1 MQAVEVL
8 KQTVRP
14 QEEASGGIGYSTWI
28 FIASVLM
35 AVALLYVWSHIHMTE
50 LEYQIARELSS
61 REQITEEQTKL
72 KVELATLKSPQ
83 RIETIA
89 REKLQMTYPEREQVI
104 LAEMTGESR
113 KWMKFRIAT
122 LLAFFLV
129 LFIAL
134 GSRAFQ
140 LQILSSKELKALA
153 EKQHTQTLQLQ
164 PDRGIIFDR
173 NGEKMAATI
182 MADSVCADPSKIDN
196 PGEVAGHLA
205 AILQTDKTALQK
217 KLSGTKNFC
226 WIARRIAP
234 EQAALVQE
242 LGIEGIFIVKEPKRF
257 YPSGELAGHLI
268 GFVGMDATG
277 LEGLELR
284 YDRYLKGAPEKLL
297 WTRDAKGKRLY
308 PRVER
313 PETAQK
319 ENYNLVLTID
329 NRIQHLVESHL
340 KAAVKDKG
348 AKGGFAIVMD
358 PRTGE
363 ILALANEMGFDPN
376 HFSAVNP
383 ATGKNKAITDCFD
396 PGSTFKPFLAA
407 AALEEGVVKETD
419 MFNCE
424 NGNYAIADRV
434 IHEAQR
440 KRHGALSFHDILKY
454 SSNIGSVKVAEK
466 LGKEKFYQY
475 IRKFG
480 FGAKTGIDL
489 PGEVSGLLRPVEN
502 WTRVDAATIAFGQ
515 GISVTAIQLIT
526 ALSSVANQGVL
537 MKPFIVRGLMDR
549 KGNLVQAYH
558 PTVVRRVVSPETA
571 KRLTAILTD
580 VVGMEDGTGKHARIV
595 NVAVAG
601 KTGTSQKFDFAR
613 QVYSTERVKT
623 SFMGFFPAE
632 NPQIAILVILDEPQ
646 RDKWGGV
653 AAAPVF
659 KNIGEQILTCFRTNI
674 RDNPLAGRGESR
686 SAAT

>member
-1 MQAVEVL
+1 
-8 KQTVRP
+8 
-14 QEEASGGIGYSTWI
+14 
-28 FIASVLM
+28 
-35 AVALLYVWSHIHMTE
+35 
-50 LEYQIARELSS
+50 
-61 REQITEEQTKL
+61 
-72 KVELATLKSPQ
+72 
-83 RIETIA
+83 
-89 REKLQMTYPEREQVI
+89 
-104 LAEMTGESR
+104 MTGESR

-140 LQILSSKELKALA
+140 LQILSSKELKSLA
-153 EKQHTQTLQLQ
+153 QKQHTQTLLLQ
-164 PDRGIIFDR
+164 PDRGVIFDR

-196 PGEVAGHLA
+196 PGEA
-205 AILQTDKTALQK
+205 AKFLSSILQTDRAALQK

-226 WIARRIAP
+226 WVARRIAP

-242 LGIEGIFIVKEPKRF
+242 LGIEGVFIVKEPKRF

-268 GFVGMDATG
+268 GFVGLDATG

-284 YDRYLKGAPEKLL
+284 YDRYLKGTPEKLL

-313 PETAQK
+313 PEAVPAK
-319 ENYNLVLTID
+319 DNYNLVLTID
-329 NRIQHLVESHL
+329 SRIQHLVESQL
-340 KAAVKDKG
+340 KTAVRDKG

-376 HFSAVNP
+376 SFSKVDP

-396 PGSTFKPFLAA
+396 PGSTFKPFLVA
-407 AALEEGVVKETD
+407 AALEEGVIKETD
-419 MFNCE
+419 LFNCE
-424 NGNYAIADRV
+424 NGNYAVADRV

-440 KRHGALSFHDILKY
+440 KRHGTLSVRDILRY
-454 SSNIGSVKVAEK
+454 SSNIGSVKIGER
-466 LGKEKFYQY
+466 LGKDKFYQY

-502 WTRVDAATIAFGQ
+502 WTRVDAATVAFGQ
-515 GISVTAIQLIT
+515 GISVTAIQLIS
-526 ALSSVANQGVL
+526 ALSAVANQGVL
-537 MKPFIVRGLMDR
+537 MKPFVVRGLVDR
-549 KGNLVQAYH
+549 KGKLVQAYN
-558 PTVVRRVVSPETA
+558 PEVVRRVVSPQTA

-580 VVGMEDGTGKHARIV
+580 VVGTADGTGKHARIV

-613 QVYSTERVKT
+613 KVYSSERVKT

-632 NPQIAILVILDEPQ
+632 DPQVAILVILDEPQ

-653 AAAPVF
+653 ASAPVF
-659 KNIGEQILTCFRTNI
+659 RNIGEQILNCFRTNI
-674 RDNPLAGRGESR
+674 RENPVIEEEKPGVDMKVRLVSAPAPLAAPETMDADDSRIPDFRGMSIREVLKKSKEKGLEVEIVG
-686 SAAT
+686 SGWAASQRPAAGLPAPENRLCTVTFSTGS

>member
-1 MQAVEVL
+1 M
-8 KQTVRP
+8 
-14 QEEASGGIGYSTWI
+14 
-28 FIASVLM
+28 
-35 AVALLYVWSHIHMTE
+35 
-50 LEYQIARELSS
+50 SS
-61 REQITEEQTKL
+61 
-72 KVELATLKSPQ
+72 
-83 RIETIA
+83 
-89 REKLQMTYPEREQVI
+89 
-104 LAEMTGESR
+104 ESK
-113 KWMKFRIAT
+113 KWLKFRIAT

-140 LQILSSKELKALA
+140 LQILSSKALKARA
-153 EKQHTQTLQLQ
+153 EKQHTQALQLQ

-173 NGEKMAATI
+173 NGEKLAATI

-196 PGEVAGHLA
+196 PGDAAKALA
-205 AILQTDKTALQK
+205 SVLGTDKTLIQK

-234 EQAALVQE
+234 EQVDRVQE

-268 GFVGMDATG
+268 GFVGSDANG
-277 LEGLELR
+277 LEGLELK
-284 YDRYLKGAPEKLL
+284 YDQQLKGSPEKLF

-308 PRVER
+308 PRVEK
-313 PETAQK
+313 PETGQK

-329 NRIQHLVESHL
+329 SRIQHLVESNL
-340 KAAVKDKG
+340 KAAVKSKG

-376 HFSAVNP
+376 NFSTVDP
-383 ATGKNKAITDCFD
+383 GTGKNKAITDCFD

-419 MFNCE
+419 LFNCE
-424 NGNYAIADRV
+424 NGNYRVADRV

-440 KRHGALSFHDILKY
+440 KRHGTLSFREILKY

-475 IRKFG
+475 IRNFG

-489 PGEVSGLLRPVEN
+489 PGEVSGLLRPVES

-515 GISVTAIQLIT
+515 GISITAIQLIS
-526 ALSSVANQGVL
+526 ALSAIANQGVL
-537 MKPFIVRGLMDR
+537 MKPFVVRGLMDR
-549 KGNLVQAYH
+549 KGKLVQAYH
-558 PTVVRRVVSPETA
+558 PTAVRRIVSPETA
-571 KRLTAILTD
+571 KRLTHIMTD
-580 VVGMEDGTGKHARIV
+580 VVGAEDGTGKQARIV

-601 KTGTSQKFDFAR
+601 KTGTSQKFDFTR
-613 QVYSTERVKT
+613 HVYSSERVKT
-623 SFMGFFPAE
+623 SFMGFFPSDD
-632 NPQIAILVILDEPQ
+632 PQVAILVILDEPQ

-659 KNIGEQILTCFRTNI
+659 REIGEQILTRFKTNI
-674 RDNPLAGRGESR
+674 RDNPLVEEEKPGMDMKLKLASASAPQAVQASSDEDDTRIPDFRGMSIREVLKKSKEKGLDIQIIGSGWATAQKPMAGRP
-686 SAAT
+686 ATENRLCTVTFSLGS

>member
-1 MQAVEVL
+1 M
-8 KQTVRP
+8 
-14 QEEASGGIGYSTWI
+14 
-28 FIASVLM
+28 
-35 AVALLYVWSHIHMTE
+35 
-50 LEYQIARELSS
+50 SS
-61 REQITEEQTKL
+61 
-72 KVELATLKSPQ
+72 
-83 RIETIA
+83 
-89 REKLQMTYPEREQVI
+89 
-104 LAEMTGESR
+104 ESK
-113 KWMKFRIAT
+113 KWLKFRIAT

-140 LQILSSKELKALA
+140 LQILSSKALKALA
-153 EKQHTQTLQLQ
+153 EKQHTQALQLQ

-173 NGEKMAATI
+173 NGEKLAATI

-196 PGEVAGHLA
+196 PGEVAKTLA
-205 AILQTDKTALQK
+205 SVLHTDRVAIQK
-217 KLSGTKNFC
+217 KLSGAKNFC

-234 EQAALVQE
+234 EQAGRVQE

-268 GFVGMDATG
+268 GFVGLDASG
-277 LEGLELR
+277 LEGLELK
-284 YDRYLKGAPEKLL
+284 YDQMLKGNPEKLL

-329 NRIQHLVESHL
+329 SRIQHLVESNL
-340 KAAVKDKG
+340 KAAVKAKG

-376 HFSAVNP
+376 TFSTINP

-419 MFNCE
+419 RFNCE
-424 NGNYAIADRV
+424 NGQYKIADRV

-440 KRHGALSFHDILKY
+440 KRHGVLSFREILKY

-475 IRKFG
+475 IRDFG

-489 PGEVSGLLRPVEN
+489 PGEVSGLLRPVAN

-526 ALSSVANQGVL
+526 ALSTIANQGVL
-537 MKPFIVRGLMDR
+537 MKPFVVRGLMDR
-549 KGNLVQAYH
+549 QGKLVQAYH
-558 PTVVRRVVSPETA
+558 PTMVRRVVSPETA
-571 KRLTAILTD
+571 KKITNIMTD
-580 VVGMEDGTGKHARIV
+580 VVGAEDGTGKHARIV

-613 QVYSTERVKT
+613 HVYSSDRVKT
-623 SFMGFFPAE
+623 SFMGFFPADD
-632 NPQIAILVILDEPQ
+632 PQVAMLVILDEPQ
-646 RDKWGGV
+646 RDRWGGV

-659 KNIGEQILTCFRTNI
+659 RDIGEQILTRFKTNI
-674 RDNPLAGRGESR
+674 RGNPLPEEEKRGVDMKLKLASAPAPQAAQASMEEDDTRIPDFRGMSIREVLRKSKEKGLDVQIIGSGWATEQKPAAGRPAPENHVCTVTFSLGS
-686 SAAT
+686 

>member
-1 MQAVEVL
+1 
-8 KQTVRP
+8 
-14 QEEASGGIGYSTWI
+14 
-28 FIASVLM
+28 
-35 AVALLYVWSHIHMTE
+35 
-50 LEYQIARELSS
+50 
-61 REQITEEQTKL
+61 
-72 KVELATLKSPQ
+72 
-83 RIETIA
+83 
-89 REKLQMTYPEREQVI
+89 
-104 LAEMTGESR
+104 MTGESR
-113 KWMKFRIAT
+113 KWMKFRIAA
-122 LLAFFLV
+122 LLVFFLV

-134 GSRAFQ
+134 ASRAFQ
-140 LQILSSKELKALA
+140 LQILSGKALKTLA
-153 EKQHTQTLQLQ
+153 QKQHTQTLLLQ
-164 PDRGIIFDR
+164 PERGIIFDR

-182 MADSVCADPSKIDN
+182 MVDSVCADPSKIDN
-196 PGEVAGHLA
+196 PGEVAGRLA
-205 AILQTDKTALQK
+205 SILQTDRTILQK
-217 KLSGTKNFC
+217 KLSGAKNFC
-226 WIARRIAP
+226 WLARRIAP
-234 EQAALVQE
+234 EQAGLVQE
-242 LGIEGIFIVKEPKRF
+242 MGVEGIFIVKEPKRY

-268 GFVGMDATG
+268 GFVGIDANG

-284 YDRYLKGAPEKLL
+284 YDRYLKGAPEKLI

-313 PETAQK
+313 PETVQK

-340 KAAVKDKG
+340 KAAVKNKG

-358 PRTGE
+358 PKTGE
-363 ILALANEMGFDPN
+363 ILALANELGFDPN
-376 HFSAVNP
+376 RFSVVNP
-383 ATGKNKAITDCFD
+383 ATGKNKAITDSFD

-419 MFNCE
+419 LFNCE
-424 NGNYAIADRV
+424 NGQYAIADRV
-434 IHEAQR
+434 FHEANR
-440 KRHGALSFHDILKY
+440 KRHGTLSVHDILKY
-454 SSNIGSVKVAEK
+454 SSNIGSIKIAEK
-466 LGKEKFYQY
+466 LGREKFSQY

-526 ALSSVANQGVL
+526 ALSSVANQGLL

-549 KGNLVQAYH
+549 KGNLVQTYD
-558 PTVVRRVVSPETA
+558 PTAVRRVISPETA

-613 QVYSTERVKT
+613 RAYSSERVKT

-632 NPQIAILVILDEPQ
+632 DPQIAILVVLDEPQ
-646 RDKWGGV
+646 RDRWGGV

-659 KNIGEQILTCFRTNI
+659 KNIGEQLLTCFKTNI
-674 RDNPLAGRGESR
+674 RGNSLPEEGKPVSGDMKVRLASVPTPTKDRSGTETDETALPNFRGMTIREVVKKSKEKGIEVR
-686 SAAT
+686 IIGSGWAVAQQPAAGMPAPEDRLCTVTFGMGS

>member
-1 MQAVEVL
+1 MN
-8 KQTVRP
+8 
-14 QEEASGGIGYSTWI
+14 
-28 FIASVLM
+28 
-35 AVALLYVWSHIHMTE
+35 
-50 LEYQIARELSS
+50 
-61 REQITEEQTKL
+61 
-72 KVELATLKSPQ
+72 
-83 RIETIA
+83 
-89 REKLQMTYPEREQVI
+89 
-104 LAEMTGESR
+104 GESK

-140 LQILSSKELKALA
+140 LQILSSKALKTLA

-173 NGEKMAATI
+173 NGEKMAASI

-196 PGEVAGHLA
+196 PAKVAGTLA
-205 AILQTDKTALQK
+205 SILHADKAVIQK
-217 KLSGTKNFC
+217 RLSATKNFC
-226 WIARRIAP
+226 WIARRIDP
-234 EQAALVQE
+234 EQASLVQE
-242 LGIEGIFIVKEPKRF
+242 QGLEGIFIIKEPKRF
-257 YPSGELAGHLI
+257 YPNGELAGHLI
-268 GFVGMDATG
+268 GFVGLDASG

-284 YDRYLKGAPEKLL
+284 YDKVLKGAPEKLL
-297 WTRDAKGKRLY
+297 WTRDAKGTRLY
-308 PRVER
+308 PRVEK
-313 PETAQK
+313 PEAVAK

-340 KAAVKDKG
+340 KTAVKDKG

-383 ATGKNKAITDCFD
+383 ALGRNKAITDCFD

-419 MFNCE
+419 LFNCE
-424 NGNYAIADRV
+424 NGSYVIADRV
-434 IHEAQR
+434 IHEAQN
-440 KRHGALSFHDILKY
+440 KRHAALTFREILKY

-466 LGKEKFYQY
+466 LGKEKFYAY
-475 IRKFG
+475 IRNFG

-489 PGEVSGLLRPVEN
+489 PGEVSGLLRPVEK
-502 WTRVDAATIAFGQ
+502 WTRVDAATVAFGQ

-526 ALSSVANQGVL
+526 ALSAVANQGVL
-537 MKPFIVRGLMDR
+537 MKPFIVRGLMDQ
-549 KGNLVQAYH
+549 KGNLVQAYR
-558 PTVVRRVVSPETA
+558 PTPVRRVVSPETA
-571 KRLTAILTD
+571 RRLTAILTD
-580 VVGMEDGTGKHARIV
+580 VVGAEDGTGKKARIV

-613 QVYSTERVKT
+613 RAYSTERVKT

-632 NPQIAILVILDEPQ
+632 DPQLAILVILDEPQ

-659 KNIGEQILTCFRTNI
+659 RDIGEQLLTCFKTNI
-674 RDNPLAGRGESR
+674 RFNPAPEEEKPVTDMKLRLVSVPAILPQAEMEADMATVPDFRGMTIREVLRKSKEKGLEVQVIGSGWATVQKPAAGTPAPDSR
-686 SAAT
+686 LCTVTFGTGS

>member
-1 MQAVEVL
+1 M
-8 KQTVRP
+8 
-14 QEEASGGIGYSTWI
+14 SN
-28 FIASVLM
+28 
-35 AVALLYVWSHIHMTE
+35 
-50 LEYQIARELSS
+50 
-61 REQITEEQTKL
+61 
-72 KVELATLKSPQ
+72 
-83 RIETIA
+83 
-89 REKLQMTYPEREQVI
+89 
-104 LAEMTGESR
+104 ESR
-113 KWMKFRIAT
+113 KWLKFRIAT

-140 LQILSSKELKALA
+140 LQILSSKALKARA
-153 EKQHTQTLQLQ
+153 EKQHTQALQLQ

-173 NGEKMAATI
+173 NGEKLAATI

-196 PGEVAGHLA
+196 PGEAAKALA
-205 AILQTDKTALQK
+205 SVLGADKTLIQK
-217 KLSGTKNFC
+217 KLSGAKNFC

-234 EQAALVQE
+234 EQVDRVQE

-268 GFVGMDATG
+268 GFVGSDANG
-277 LEGLELR
+277 LEGLELK
-284 YDRYLKGAPEKLL
+284 YDQQLKGNPEKLL

-308 PRVER
+308 PRVEK
-313 PETAQK
+313 PEAAQK

-329 NRIQHLVESHL
+329 SRIQHLVESNL
-340 KAAVKDKG
+340 KAAVKSKG

-376 HFSAVNP
+376 NFSTVDP
-383 ATGKNKAITDCFD
+383 GTGKNKAITDCFD

-419 MFNCE
+419 RFNCE
-424 NGNYAIADRV
+424 NGNYKVADRV

-440 KRHGALSFHDILKY
+440 ARHGALSFREIIKY

-475 IRKFG
+475 IRNFG

-489 PGEVSGLLRPVEN
+489 PGEVSGLLRPVET

-515 GISVTAIQLIT
+515 GISITAIQLIT
-526 ALSSVANQGVL
+526 ALSAIANQGVL
-537 MKPFIVRGLMDR
+537 MKPFVVRGLMD
-549 KGNLVQAYH
+549 KQGKLVQAYH
-558 PTVVRRVVSPETA
+558 PTVVRRIVSPETA
-571 KRLTAILTD
+571 KRLTNIMTD
-580 VVGMEDGTGKHARIV
+580 VVGAEDGTGKRARIV

-601 KTGTSQKFDFAR
+601 KTGTSQKFDFTR
-613 QVYSTERVKT
+613 HVYSSERVKT
-623 SFMGFFPAE
+623 SFMGFFPSDD
-632 NPQIAILVILDEPQ
+632 PQVAILVILDEPQ

-659 KNIGEQILTCFRTNI
+659 REIGEQILTRFKTNI
-674 RDNPLAGRGESR
+674 RDNPLVEEEKPGIDMKLKLASASAPQAIKVSADEDETRIPDFRGMSIREVLKKSKEKGLDIQIIGSGWATAQKPEAGRPASENRLCTVTFSLGS
-686 SAAT
+686 